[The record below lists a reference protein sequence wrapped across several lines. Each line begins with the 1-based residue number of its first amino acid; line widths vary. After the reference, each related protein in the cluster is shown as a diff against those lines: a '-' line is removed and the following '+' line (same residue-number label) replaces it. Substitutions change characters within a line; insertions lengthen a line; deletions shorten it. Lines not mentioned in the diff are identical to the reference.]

1 MATTPETCCEIL
13 AYYLEREC
21 PIHEHP
27 WDCPDRLFYRAAD
40 GEIGIV
46 LRDGGSSFVTMLYC
60 PFCAQELPFNGTD
73 DERAALEADIST
85 GGDPLRRVDLGAL
98 GED

>member
-1 MATTPETCCEIL
+1 MDPSPTTCCEIL

-21 PIHEHP
+21 PVHGDP
-27 WDCPDRLFYRAAD
+27 WECPDRLFYRAAD

-60 PFCAQELPFNGTD
+60 PFCSQKLPFTGD
-73 DERAALEADIST
+73 DETLT
-85 GGDPLRRVDLGAL
+85 GGGDPLRRIDF
-98 GED
+98 GEPGE